1 MSNKN
6 LLNENT
12 VRRFMKLAEI
22 EPLTNQFV
30 GKLNESEADLEERG
44 PKPPMNDDDD
54 VKEGRMKDND
64 DVKEGRMK
72 GDDDKKG
79 KLDEEQHDMSDDPDG
94 LVDED
99 LDALLAEMELDEA
112 DMADNDMADDD
123 MEDDDMDLEEP
134 EDDMGPDPAMGGM
147 DPEALKSMIKD
158 AVMEA
163 LEELVDDG
171 RISVDDDGGPEEVE
185 VDAEEMDM
193 MAPDMM
199 EEDEMINEVA
209 HRVLKR
215 LSRSRR

>member
-44 PKPPMNDDDD
+44 PKPPMSDD
-54 VKEGRMKDND
+54 D

-72 GDDDKKG
+72 GDDDKHG
-79 KLDEEQHDMSDDPDG
+79 KLDEERHDMSDDPDG

-112 DMADNDMADDD
+112 DMADDDMADDD

-185 VDAEEMDM
+185 VDAGEEMDM